1 MPLSALAVLGFS
13 FLVGALIGVTSMGG
27 AALMTPFLVIALG
40 VRPVIAVGTD
50 LIFSAATK
58 IFGAW
63 MHWREGTVDV
73 KTAGWLAAG
82 SLPGGAIG
90 VFLIRYLHQLNL
102 DVDRW
107 VREGIGIGLI
117 VVAAALLVRT
127 LHGKSIRA
135 PKRLML
141 RHSRAATAIWGFA
154 VGLVVG
160 FTSLGSGS
168 LIIPF
173 LMVLYPQ
180 KSARAVG
187 TDVFHAAIL
196 VAATGSLHAGA
207 GHVDWSLLPLL
218 LGGSIPGVMIGSYLA
233 PRLPERPLRVGIGLL
248 LLVSGAKLV

>member
-1 MPLSALAVLGFS
+1 
-13 FLVGALIGVTSMGG
+13 MGG
-27 AALMTPFLVIALG
+27 AALMTPFLVIVLG

-50 LIFSAATK
+50 LIFAAVTK
-58 IFGAW
+58 VVGAW
-63 MHWREGTVDV
+63 MHWRERTVDLNSV
-73 KTAGWLAAG
+73 LWLAAG
-82 SLPGGAIG
+82 SLPGGAAG
-90 VFLIRYLHQLNL
+90 VFMLRYLRIWNF

-117 VVAAALLVRT
+117 VVALTLLARA
-127 LHGKSIRA
+127 LHGKSLQV
-135 PKRLML
+135 PKRLVIQY
-141 RHSRAATAIWGFA
+141 RKPATAVWGFL
-154 VGLVVG
+154 VGVVVG

-173 LMVLYPQ
+173 LMVIYPL

-196 VAATGSLHAGA
+196 VAATGMLHAGA

-233 PRLPERPLRVGIGLL
+233 PRLPERPLRVGISLL